1 MSEQA
6 ADIIS
11 YNSEKN
17 TTSDYILLIGGW
29 LVSCISLAIIC
40 LIAYWAIKIPENNIN
55 KLPIINAIK
64 GDLRVEPSKPGGKSF
79 NDEDLS
85 IYRNLENGS
94 KIPEKNEITLNKAD
108 QNLEILRK
116 EIKTSEIGNSD
127 QKDLIF
133 AIEDALKE
141 VINRDLKENDLS
153 IVSNHKD
160 SPRLYLGSFD
170 SLSQADEFKK
180 FITKRNETLIDIN
193 NLKIYEKLEDETE
206 FFTVELMNVGSEE
219 EGAKLCSI
227 LSSRQFSCLLLNK

>member
-6 ADIIS
+6 ADIIT
-11 YNSEKN
+11 YNSEKK

-64 GDLRVEPSKPGGKSF
+64 GDLRVEPDKPGGKSF

-85 IYRNLENGS
+85 IYKNLENS
-94 KIPEKNEITLNKAD
+94 PTISQKNEIMLNKTD
-108 QNLEILRK
+108 ENLTDLRK
-116 EIKTSEIGNSD
+116 QIKTNEFGEGD
-127 QKDLIF
+127 QKNLTL

-141 VINRDLKENDLS
+141 VVNGHVDENNLSKEANQRG
-153 IVSNHKD
+153 N
-160 SPRLYLGSFD
+160 PRLYLGSFD

-180 FITKRNETLIDIN
+180 FIKKRNNTLIDID
-193 NLKIYEKLEDETE
+193 NLKIFEKFENEKE
-206 FFTVELMNVGSEE
+206 FFTVELMNIDSEE
-219 EGAKLCSI
+219 EGSKLCSL
-227 LSSRQFSCLLLNK
+227 LSSRQFSCLLLN

>member
-6 ADIIS
+6 SDTIS
-11 YNSEKN
+11 YNSDKKTALN
-17 TTSDYILLIGGW
+17 YITLIGGW
-29 LVSCISLAIIC
+29 FVSCISLAIIC

-64 GDLRVEPSKPGGKSF
+64 GDLRVEPVKPGGKSF

-85 IYRNLENGS
+85 IYRNLENVS
-94 KIPEKNEITLNKAD
+94 KVPEKNEITLNKTD
-108 QNLEILRK
+108 QNFEYLRK
-116 EIKTSEIGNSD
+116 EIKINELGKDS
-127 QKDLIF
+127 QRDLIF

-141 VINRDLKENDLS
+141 VINRDFEENDPS
-153 IVSNHKD
+153 IVSNHKY

-193 NLKIYEKLEDETE
+193 NLKIYEKLEDQTE
-206 FFTVELMNVGSEE
+206 FFTVELVNIGSEE
-219 EGAKLCSI
+219 EGEKLCSI
-227 LSSRQFSCLLLNK
+227 LSSRQFSCLLLIK